1 MATRSDRG
9 IDELIAELAQA
20 KERVQAIYAKLRNA
34 RDTTLPRRGRTDDGA
49 LIVAGYLETYYTVL
63 ETFFV
68 RVSGYFENDLAP
80 ARWHTALLEKMNLE
94 IEGIRAKV
102 VGDGNLVRLREL
114 LRFRHFRR
122 YYVEMEYDWARID
135 FLLATLDAAHPPVL
149 TDLQAFDTFLRA
161 VRDHTGSG

>member
-1 MATRSDRG
+1 MATRPDRD
-9 IDELIAELAQA
+9 IEELIAELAQA
-20 KERVQAIYAKLRNA
+20 QERAQAIYAKLRNA
-34 RDTTLPRRGRTDDGA
+34 RDTTLPRIGRTDDGA
-49 LIVAGYLETYYTVL
+49 LIVAGYL

-94 IEGIRAKV
+94 IEGVRAKV

-122 YYVEMEYDWARID
+122 YYVEMEYDWARVD
-135 FLLATLDAAHPPVL
+135 FLLATLDAAHPSVL
-149 TDLQAFDTFLRA
+149 ADLQAFDTFLRA
-161 VRDHTGSG
+161 VRDHAGSG